1 MSALDL
7 TGLGEAATAVK
18 GVLGMFFA
26 DKTEEDKAR
35 MAMAFAVIQAQTDT
49 NKVEAGSTNWFVS
62 GWRPAVGW
70 VCAAALAM
78 AYIPKAS
85 VLTIIWTYQ
94 CVLILSHWSGTGVPP
109 VLPLYPDLGITDLIG
124 LLMSMLGLGGMR
136 MVEKLNGVA
145 SK

>member
-26 DKTEEDKAR
+26 DKTEEDKSR

-49 NKVEAGSTNWFVS
+49 NKIEAASTNWWVS

-78 AYIPKAS
+78 AYIPKAT
-85 VLTIIWTYQ
+85 VLTGIWTYQ
-94 CVLILSHWSGTGVPP
+94 CVLILSHWTGIGVPP
-109 VLPLYPDLGITDLIG
+109 VLPQYPDLGITDLIG